1 MLPPGAAVR
10 AVVRHV
16 RAALHGRDLALW
28 AAGLTFYGVIAVV
41 PVLLLAL
48 WGAATLFGDG
58 LVLDGA
64 RLLGNS
70 LPAAH
75 DAEPALSALADTAVS
90 ATWPLL
96 LAMLL
101 PASLYGEG
109 LRRGLVAVTGAPVR
123 GSTGWAGRL
132 RFLPVLVVAPL
143 LVAFPLAFAPVVAPL
158 YDAGGWSA
166 VLGIVL
172 SFHLDLLP
180 MWVVIALVLART
192 GPEVLPPRAAVLA
205 GFVLGAVLTGFL
217 HGFVLF
223 LAIPVD
229 WSFPFGGLP
238 FVGEVAALG
247 LWLFGLHVV
256 LLAGYRI
263 AVSAHTVHTTHAGG
277 GTPHDPVRPAP
288 RPVAG

>member
-1 MLPPGAAVR
+1 MPR
-10 AVVRHV
+10 A
-16 RAALHGRDLALW
+16 RAALHAVVGHVRDALRGRDLVLW
-28 AAGLTFYGVIAVV
+28 AAGLTFYGMVAMV

-48 WGAATLFGDG
+48 RGAATLFGDG

-64 RLLGNS
+64 RHLGRS
-70 LPAAH
+70 LPHAH
-75 DAEPALSALADTAVS
+75 DAGPPLSTLAAGAVS
-90 ATWPLL
+90 ATWPSL

-109 LRRGLVAVTGAPVR
+109 LRRGLIAVTGRPVP

-132 RFLPVLVVAPL
+132 RFLPVLVAAPL

-158 YDAGGWSA
+158 YEAGGWA
-166 VLGIVL
+166 RVLGIVL
-172 SFHLDLLP
+172 SFHLDLVP
-180 MWVVIALVLART
+180 MWVVVAFVFART
-192 GPEVLPPRAAVLA
+192 GPSVLPTRAAVLA

-229 WSFPFGGLP
+229 WSIAFGGLP
-238 FVGEVAALG
+238 VVGDIVALG

-263 AVSAHTVHTTHAGG
+263 AVSAHTVHSRR
-277 GTPHDPVRPAP
+277 GTPHGSVRPASGA
-288 RPVAG
+288 VAG